1 MSKEKITKILD
12 ARAGAYQVKAHS
24 LRLAQEHRLAQ
35 VYEDLAKL
43 LREVAEALKDE
54 GKGKDE

>member
-54 GKGKDE
+54 ENK

>member
-1 MSKEKITKILD
+1 MGKEKIAKILD
-12 ARAGAYQVKAHS
+12 DRAGAYQVKAHS
-24 LRLAQEHRLAQ
+24 LSLAQEHRLGQ

-54 GKGKDE
+54 ENK